1 MVAVPI
7 AVAVSN
13 YLLCFCC
20 GDDFLV
26 SKGEQQT
33 AVVVKQ
39 ASRLSRRER
48 AFLDFSCSGLLLHS
62 CKQRRLKLRARADRD
77 HIDVGN
83 NPRGSLEELAVAAR
97 CNNAAAAAAA
107 IVEQQQQHQQKS
119 RRLQGVVPF
128 TPSSEGGGSRSTCVR
143 GVIEEE
149 PNRSLDNEQ
158 RLVVAGPPCPSPAKL
173 LQVAVDVDEVLGSF
187 LSTLN
192 TFIAEEYRL
201 HHELSEYHVYDFM
214 KVLYCMVSSA
224 NSRVHAFFESE
235 HFNNG
240 ICPIPGAHQTLLQ
253 LAAYCNLVVVTS
265 RQHVIRKPT
274 VEWIEQHY
282 AGIFKEVHFGNHFAL
297 EGEARPKSEICRS
310 LGVEILIDDNPRYA
324 LECAEH
330 GIEVLLFDLHGSYP
344 WSKTAQGPTHPLIT
358 RVNDWSEVANYLQ
371 GRHYT

>member
-1 MVAVPI
+1 LESARRKKERNVCALRTIIDLEEHLRSDSRELDVVNYKREQHKIEGIRSVHQERGNRSIAAPRSGGWGGVSMVAVPI

-13 YLLCFCC
+13 YLLCFYC

-39 ASRLSRRER
+39 GSRLSRKER

-83 NPRGSLEELAVAAR
+83 SPRRSLEELAVAAR

-107 IVEQQQQHQQKS
+107 IVEQQQQQQQQHQQKS

-158 RLVVAGPPCPSPAKL
+158 SLVVAGPPCASPAKL
-173 LQVAVDVDEVLGSF
+173 LQVAVDVDEGLPFPLYSTITSSSSTSSSF
-187 LSTLN
+187 LRFQN
-192 TFIAEEYRL
+192 T
-201 HHELSEYHVYDFM
+201 
-214 KVLYCMVSSA
+214 SS
-224 NSRVHAFFESE
+224 
-235 HFNNG
+235 
-240 ICPIPGAHQTLLQ
+240 LD
-253 LAAYCNLVVVTS
+253 
-265 RQHVIRKPT
+265 
-274 VEWIEQHY
+274 
-282 AGIFKEVHFGNHFAL
+282 
-297 EGEARPKSEICRS
+297 
-310 LGVEILIDDNPRYA
+310 LI
-324 LECAEH
+324 
-330 GIEVLLFDLHGSYP
+330 
-344 WSKTAQGPTHPLIT
+344 
-358 RVNDWSEVANYLQ
+358 VA
-371 GRHYT
+371 

>member
-7 AVAVSN
+7 AVASAN

-26 SKGEQQT
+26 NKGEQQT

-62 CKQRRLKLRARADRD
+62 CRQRRLKLRARADRD

-83 NPRGSLEELAVAAR
+83 SPRGSLEELAVAAR

-107 IVEQQQQHQQKS
+107 IVEQQQHQQKS

-158 RLVVAGPPCPSPAKL
+158 SLVVAGPPCASPAKL
-173 LQVAVDVDEVLGSF
+173 LQVAVDVDEGLPLPLYSTITTSSCTSSSF
-187 LSTLN
+187 LRFQN
-192 TFIAEEYRL
+192 T
-201 HHELSEYHVYDFM
+201 
-214 KVLYCMVSSA
+214 SSLD
-224 NSRVHAFFESE
+224 
-235 HFNNG
+235 
-240 ICPIPGAHQTLLQ
+240 PI
-253 LAAYCNLVVVTS
+253 
-265 RQHVIRKPT
+265 
-274 VEWIEQHY
+274 
-282 AGIFKEVHFGNHFAL
+282 
-297 EGEARPKSEICRS
+297 
-310 LGVEILIDDNPRYA
+310 
-324 LECAEH
+324 
-330 GIEVLLFDLHGSYP
+330 
-344 WSKTAQGPTHPLIT
+344 
-358 RVNDWSEVANYLQ
+358 VA
-371 GRHYT
+371 

>member
-7 AVAVSN
+7 AVAAAN
-13 YLLCFCC
+13 YLLCFCY

-62 CKQRRLKLRARADRD
+62 CRQRRLKLRARADRD

-83 NPRGSLEELAVAAR
+83 SPRGSLEELAVAAR

-158 RLVVAGPPCPSPAKL
+158 SLVVAGPPCVSPAKL
-173 LQVAVDVDEVLGSF
+173 LQVAVDVDEGLPLPLYSTITSSSSTSSSF
-187 LSTLN
+187 LRFQN
-192 TFIAEEYRL
+192 T
-201 HHELSEYHVYDFM
+201 
-214 KVLYCMVSSA
+214 SSLD
-224 NSRVHAFFESE
+224 
-235 HFNNG
+235 
-240 ICPIPGAHQTLLQ
+240 PI
-253 LAAYCNLVVVTS
+253 
-265 RQHVIRKPT
+265 
-274 VEWIEQHY
+274 
-282 AGIFKEVHFGNHFAL
+282 
-297 EGEARPKSEICRS
+297 
-310 LGVEILIDDNPRYA
+310 
-324 LECAEH
+324 
-330 GIEVLLFDLHGSYP
+330 
-344 WSKTAQGPTHPLIT
+344 
-358 RVNDWSEVANYLQ
+358 VA
-371 GRHYT
+371 

>member
-48 AFLDFSCSGLLLHS
+48 TFLDFSCFGLLLHS
-62 CKQRRLKLRARADRD
+62 CRQRQLKLHARADRD

-83 NPRGSLEELAVAAR
+83 SPRGSLEELAVAAR

-107 IVEQQQQHQQKS
+107 IVEQQHQQKS

-158 RLVVAGPPCPSPAKL
+158 SLVVAGPPCASPAKL
-173 LQVAVDVDEVLGSF
+173 LQVAVDVDEGLPLLLYSTITSSSSTSSSF
-187 LSTLN
+187 LQFQN
-192 TFIAEEYRL
+192 T
-201 HHELSEYHVYDFM
+201 
-214 KVLYCMVSSA
+214 SSLD
-224 NSRVHAFFESE
+224 
-235 HFNNG
+235 
-240 ICPIPGAHQTLLQ
+240 PI
-253 LAAYCNLVVVTS
+253 
-265 RQHVIRKPT
+265 
-274 VEWIEQHY
+274 
-282 AGIFKEVHFGNHFAL
+282 
-297 EGEARPKSEICRS
+297 
-310 LGVEILIDDNPRYA
+310 
-324 LECAEH
+324 
-330 GIEVLLFDLHGSYP
+330 
-344 WSKTAQGPTHPLIT
+344 
-358 RVNDWSEVANYLQ
+358 VA
-371 GRHYT
+371 

>member
-1 MVAVPI
+1 MESARRKKERQKERKVCALRTIIDLEEHLRSDSRELDVVNYKREQHKIEGIRSVHQERGNRCIAAPRSGWGGGVSMVAVPI

-39 ASRLSRRER
+39 GSRLSRKER

-83 NPRGSLEELAVAAR
+83 SPRRSLEELAVAAR

-107 IVEQQQQHQQKS
+107 IVEQQQQQHQQKS

-158 RLVVAGPPCPSPAKL
+158 SLVVAGPPCASPAKL
-173 LQVAVDVDEVLGSF
+173 LQVAVDVDEGLPLLLYSTITSSSSTSSSF
-187 LSTLN
+187 LRFQN
-192 TFIAEEYRL
+192 T
-201 HHELSEYHVYDFM
+201 
-214 KVLYCMVSSA
+214 SSLD
-224 NSRVHAFFESE
+224 
-235 HFNNG
+235 
-240 ICPIPGAHQTLLQ
+240 PI
-253 LAAYCNLVVVTS
+253 VT
-265 RQHVIRKPT
+265 
-274 VEWIEQHY
+274 
-282 AGIFKEVHFGNHFAL
+282 
-297 EGEARPKSEICRS
+297 
-310 LGVEILIDDNPRYA
+310 
-324 LECAEH
+324 
-330 GIEVLLFDLHGSYP
+330 
-344 WSKTAQGPTHPLIT
+344 
-358 RVNDWSEVANYLQ
+358 
-371 GRHYT
+371 

>member
-7 AVAVSN
+7 AVAAAN

-20 GDDFLV
+20 GDDFFV

-62 CKQRRLKLRARADRD
+62 CRQRRLKLRARADRD

-83 NPRGSLEELAVAAR
+83 SPRGSLEELAVAAR

-107 IVEQQQQHQQKS
+107 TVEQQQQHQQKS

-128 TPSSEGGGSRSTCVR
+128 APSSEGGGSRSTCVR

-158 RLVVAGPPCPSPAKL
+158 SLVVAGPPCASAAKL

-201 HHELSEYHVYDFM
+201 RHELSEYHVYDFM
-214 KVLYCMVSSA
+214 KVGVVVQTILFFQMMRQKMCVKIVVQMCVFVYTCQFG
-224 NSRVHAFFESE
+224 SR
-235 HFNNG
+235 
-240 ICPIPGAHQTLLQ
+240 LQ
-253 LAAYCNLVVVTS
+253 LLV
-265 RQHVIRKPT
+265 
-274 VEWIEQHY
+274 
-282 AGIFKEVHFGNHFAL
+282 G
-297 EGEARPKSEICRS
+297 
-310 LGVEILIDDNPRYA
+310 
-324 LECAEH
+324 
-330 GIEVLLFDLHGSYP
+330 
-344 WSKTAQGPTHPLIT
+344 
-358 RVNDWSEVANYLQ
+358 
-371 GRHYT
+371 

>member
-1 MVAVPI
+1 MESARRKKERQKKRKVCALRTIIDLEEHLRSDSRELDVVNYKREQHKIEGIRSVHQERGNRCIAAPRSGWGGGVSMVAVPI

-39 ASRLSRRER
+39 GSRLSRKER

-83 NPRGSLEELAVAAR
+83 SPRRSLEELAVAAR

-107 IVEQQQQHQQKS
+107 IVEQQQQQHQQKS

-158 RLVVAGPPCPSPAKL
+158 SLVVAGPPCASPAKL
-173 LQVAVDVDEVLGSF
+173 LQVAVDVDEGLPLLLYSTITSSSSTSSSF
-187 LSTLN
+187 LRFQN
-192 TFIAEEYRL
+192 T
-201 HHELSEYHVYDFM
+201 
-214 KVLYCMVSSA
+214 SSLD
-224 NSRVHAFFESE
+224 
-235 HFNNG
+235 
-240 ICPIPGAHQTLLQ
+240 PI
-253 LAAYCNLVVVTS
+253 VT
-265 RQHVIRKPT
+265 
-274 VEWIEQHY
+274 
-282 AGIFKEVHFGNHFAL
+282 
-297 EGEARPKSEICRS
+297 
-310 LGVEILIDDNPRYA
+310 
-324 LECAEH
+324 
-330 GIEVLLFDLHGSYP
+330 
-344 WSKTAQGPTHPLIT
+344 
-358 RVNDWSEVANYLQ
+358 
-371 GRHYT
+371 